1 MGLVVGELH
10 LCWAV
15 FALTFGFTICH
26 PSVHIAS
33 IGQVFPPQNGGS
45 LRLDSISNFYN
56 GGHYALLRLE

>member
-15 FALTFGFTICH
+15 FALTFGLTICH

-33 IGQVFPPQNGGS
+33 IGQVFSPHKMEV
-45 LRLDSISNFYN
+45 L
-56 GGHYALLRLE
+56 